1 MKPVSWLAGGAALST
16 YAQIV
21 LGATVRSSESGLGCP
36 DWPTCHGGITPPLR
50 FHPILEYSHR
60 AVGTLTGVLIL
71 AACLAAWYGYRQR
84 AGALTREARPSRRW
98 RAQRDRA
105 VAERDPE
112 TTHVVRLTTAA
123 LGLVIFEGM
132 LGGAAVLLAIPGDL
146 IAVHLTIALVILALL
161 LLALVSSRPAA
172 VLDVADG
179 RGLRSFFRLAL
190 WTALAILVVVISGAI
205 VVSSGATEHCDGWP
219 YCQGGF
225 TIVGGPLVIVQVV
238 HRTLAGLAALLI
250 LVTAIRAIR
259 RFAGVRP
266 LAVLGWVL
274 LGGVGLEVV
283 MGAGLA
289 LLDQPE
295 LLKVIHVALATA
307 LWSAGVLACAFAVPR
322 GKPCSIL

>member
-16 YAQIV
+16 YLQIV
-21 LGATVRSSESGLGCP
+21 LGATVRSSDSGLGCP

-71 AACLAAWYGYRQR
+71 ATCLAAWYGYRR
-84 AGALTREARPSRRW
+84 RVGDRKEAM
-98 RAQRDRA
+98 
-105 VAERDPE
+105 
-112 TTHVVRLTTAA
+112 HVVRLTTAA
-123 LGLVIFEGM
+123 LGLVIFEGI

-161 LLALVSSRPAA
+161 LLALVSSQPAA
-172 VLDVADG
+172 VLDVPDG

-190 WTALAILVVVISGAI
+190 WTALAILVAVVSGAI

-238 HRTLAGLAALLI
+238 HRTLAGLASLLV

-266 LAVLGWVL
+266 ITALGWAL
-274 LGGVGLEVV
+274 LAGVGLEVV
-283 MGAGLA
+283 VGAGLA

-307 LWSAGVLACAFAVPR
+307 LWSAGVLACAFAAR
-322 GKPCSIL
+322 GRPLSIR